1 MTRSAPRT
9 PRDVLLAAA
18 ASFLAL
24 AALLLPATPA
34 LADDNTAAWAVTPCD
49 VDGNTTGETR
59 FELEAEPGASV
70 TEHVL
75 VTNSST
81 VERAFDVYGADGFNT
96 PTGGYDLDA
105 AAVSPTD
112 VGSWVTVPTSP
123 VTVAALSTAV
133 VEFTVA
139 IPDGATPG
147 DHPGG
152 IVVSPLR
159 GQVTNDGV
167 VVDTRV
173 AVRLN
178 VRVPGEVVAALDVR
192 DMGASYAFTA
202 VPFGSSSAT
211 VHYEVVNTGNVKVIG
226 VPRLR
231 ITGPLGI
238 GLAEL
243 DADQTQEV
251 LPGDSFTVSSTV
263 DGVAPWMLATAT
275 VDVSMTAAPGPDT
288 ELPAVSSTGHATFAA
303 VSWTGLAAIVV
314 AVVVVWL
321 LVVWMRRRRREGEEM
336 WDRAVDEARA
346 DLEAGRAP
354 RTGGLGAAGG
364 TLLLLA
370 VAAGLM
376 VVGAPQALAD
386 DSDGGSITITVPE
399 ASTTPSPTTH
409 SGSGHSSTPRTA
421 TVGTTPIGSDTG
433 AASPAAGGAEPDDQ
447 AASARHVPEPDLVWA
462 APARWGGTQW
472 LAAGAAVAGTGL
484 AGWWIRAALLA
495 RRVVA

>member
-1 MTRSAPRT
+1 MNRSAPRT
-9 PRDVLLAAA
+9 PRDVLLVAAA
-18 ASFLAL
+18 TLLAL
-24 AALLLPATPA
+24 AAVLVPSAPA

-49 VDGNTTGETR
+49 ADGNTTGETR
-59 FELEAEPGASV
+59 FELEVEPGTSV

-139 IPDGATPG
+139 VPDGAGPG

-152 IVVSPLR
+152 LVVSPLR

-178 VRVPGEVVAALDVR
+178 VRVPGEVLAALDVR

-202 VPFGSSSAT
+202 MPFGSSSAT
-211 VHYEVVNTGNVKVIG
+211 VHYEVVNTGNVKVVG

-238 GLAEL
+238 GLAEV

-251 LPGDSFTVSSTV
+251 LPGDSFTVTSTV
-263 DGVAPWMLATAT
+263 DGVAPLMLATAT
-275 VDVSMTAAPGPDT
+275 VDVAMTAAPGPDT

-303 VSWTGLAAIVV
+303 VSWTGLAA
-314 AVVVVWL
+314 
-321 LVVWMRRRRREGEEM
+321 LVVLAAAVWMVVIWMRRRRREGEEM

-354 RTGGLGAAGG
+354 RAGGLGAAGG

-370 VAAGLM
+370 GVAGLM

-386 DSDGGSITITVPE
+386 ESDGGSITITVPGGS
-399 ASTTPSPTTH
+399 AAPSPTTD
-409 SGSGHSSTPRTA
+409 SGSGRSSAPGATTGGTA
-421 TVGTTPIGSDTG
+421 PILSDAGTNPPGSDD
-433 AASPAAGGAEPDDQ
+433 AGPDDH
-447 AASARHVPEPDLVWA
+447 AASARRVPEPDLVWA
-462 APARWGGTQW
+462 TPGRWSGTQW
-472 LAAGAAVAGTGL
+472 LAAGTALAGTGL
-484 AGWWIRAALLA
+484 AGWWVRAVLLA